1 MLKFGG
7 NMDTIF
13 VSFEKALKKH
23 YAIGAFN
30 FYNLETLQAILEA
43 GEEMGMPVIC
53 SVSESALKY
62 MGIDATV
69 VLFDALVQKKKYPAF
84 LHLDHGKSFEICKRA
99 IDSGFDSVMIDG
111 SSLTFE
117 ENVNLTKKVVKYANK
132 NGVFVEGEIGTLS
145 GIEDTVEVSANGA
158 RYTNPIEANY
168 FVKATG
174 VNSVAVAIGTSHG
187 AYKFKGEPKL
197 RFDILALIEK
207 EIGKFPIVLH
217 GASSIDGKII
227 KQINSR
233 GGKIKNAKGVLPND
247 IAKICKEHNVCKVNV
262 DTDIRLTFIASLR
275 KTLKASPSEIDPRV
289 FLGEAKEEIKEL
301 VKNKIKLF
309 KGEI

>member
-1 MLKFGG
+1 
-7 NMDTIF
+7 MDTIYA
-13 VSFEKALKKH
+13 SFEKAIKKH

-43 GEEMGMPVIC
+43 AEEKAMPVIC

-62 MGIDATV
+62 MGVDATV
-69 VLFDALVQKKKYPAF
+69 VMFDALTEKKKYPAF
-84 LHLDHGKSFEICKRA
+84 LHLDHGKSFEICKLA

-111 SSLTFE
+111 SSLPFQD
-117 ENVNLTKKVVKYANK
+117 NVALTKKVVRYANK
-132 NGVFVEGEIGTLS
+132 HGVFVEGEIGTLS
-145 GIEDTVEVSANGA
+145 GIEDSVNVDEKNAK
-158 RYTNPIEANY
+158 YTNPLEAKY
-168 FVKATG
+168 FVQSTG
-174 VNSVAVAIGTSHG
+174 VSSVAVAIGTSHG

-197 RFDILALIEK
+197 QFEILSEIEK

-217 GASSIDGKII
+217 GASTVEQKII

-233 GGKIKNAKGVLPND
+233 GGKLKGAKGVCRED

-275 KTLKASPSEIDPRV
+275 KTLKASPSEIDPRI
-289 FLGEAKEEIKEL
+289 FLSEAKQEIKEL
-301 VKNKIKLF
+301 VKNKIALF
-309 KGEI
+309 KGEA

>member
-1 MLKFGG
+1 
-7 NMDTIF
+7 MDTIF
-13 VSFEKALKKH
+13 TAFEKALKKH

-43 GEEMGMPVIC
+43 SEEKAMPVIC

-62 MGIDATV
+62 MGVDATV
-69 VLFDALVQKKKYPAF
+69 VMFEALTEKKKYPAF
-84 LHLDHGKSFEICKRA
+84 LHLDHGKSYEICKLA
-99 IDSGFDSVMIDG
+99 ITSGFDSVMIDG
-111 SSLTFE
+111 SSLPFD
-117 ENVNLTKKVVKYANK
+117 ENVALTKKVVKLANK
-132 NGVFVEGEIGTLS
+132 HGVFVEGEIGTLS
-145 GIEDTVEVSANGA
+145 GIEDSVCVDEKNAK
-158 RYTNPIEANY
+158 YTNPLEAKY
-168 FVKATG
+168 FVQATG

-197 RFDILALIEK
+197 RVDILSEIEK
-207 EIGKFPIVLH
+207 EIGSFPIVLH
-217 GASSIDGKII
+217 GASTVDQKIV

-233 GGKIKNAKGVLPND
+233 GGKIKGACGVSKEDL
-247 IAKICKEHNVCKVNV
+247 AKICKEHNVCKVNV

-301 VKNKIKLF
+301 VKNKISLF
-309 KGEI
+309 KGEV